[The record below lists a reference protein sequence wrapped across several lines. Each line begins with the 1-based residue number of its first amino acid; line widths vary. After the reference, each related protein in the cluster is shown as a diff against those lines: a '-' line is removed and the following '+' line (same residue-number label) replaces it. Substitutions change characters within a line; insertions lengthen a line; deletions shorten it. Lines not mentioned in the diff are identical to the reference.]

1 MLYKIALILIGFW
14 PILAGALH
22 AETLRVLIVDGQNNH
37 DWKATT
43 PLLKQE
49 LESSGLFAVDVA
61 TAPLGADTSGFRP
74 NFAAYRAVLSNYNG
88 ADWPRETQQGLVDYV
103 KGGGGLVIVHAANNS
118 FPNWKEYNEMIGLGG
133 WGGRNETSG
142 PYVRY
147 RNGKTVRDTSAGA
160 GGHHGAQHP
169 FQIVVRNPAHSI
181 TAGMPM
187 AWLHEAD
194 ELYDQL
200 RGPAQHMT
208 VLATAYADPTQGGS
222 GEHEPMIFTIDY
234 GQGRVFHT
242 PMGHSPKAIQCVGFI
257 VTLQRGTE
265 WAATGKVTNT
275 KLPDDFP
282 AADRVSLRN

>member
-1 MLYKIALILIGFW
+1 MTCKIAFAWIGW
-14 PILAGALH
+14 GLTLVGNLH
-22 AETLRVLIVDGQNNH
+22 AETLKVLIVDGQNNH
-37 DWKATT
+37 DWKVTT
-43 PLLKQE
+43 PLLKRE
-49 LESSGLFAVDVA
+49 LESTGLFQVDVA
-61 TAPLGADTSGFRP
+61 TAPPGADTSGFRP

-88 ADWPRETQQGLVDYV
+88 ADWPPDTQQALVEYV

-133 WGGRNETSG
+133 WGGRNEASG
-142 PYVRY
+142 PYVRF
-147 RNGKTVRDTSAGA
+147 RNGHAIRDTSAGA

-169 FQIVVRNPAHSI
+169 FQIVVRNPAHPI

-187 AWLHEAD
+187 AWLHETD

-200 RGPAQHMT
+200 RGPAQNLT
-208 VLATAYADPTQGGS
+208 VLATAYADPQQGGS

-234 GQGRVFHT
+234 AAGRVFHT
-242 PMGHSPKAIQCVGFI
+242 PMGHSIKAIQCVGFI

-282 AADRVSLRN
+282 TADRVSLRK